1 MPVCIARG
9 EYVKLGARKFCA
21 INRGELRL
29 EKKKQKKTNLL
40 KNKL

>member
-29 EKKKQKKTNLL
+29 EKKNKK
-40 KNKL
+40 KNEFIKK

>member
-29 EKKKQKKTNLL
+29 EKKKKK
-40 KNKL
+40 KKRIY